1 MKIIRVNGN
10 DGSGKSTL
18 AVQLLSV
25 SRDNLLI
32 IGEKSDYYKR
42 TSKVPM
48 NHIPNVVKCNEK
60 SRILEKQ
67 FNALIVDEWQRCLPN
82 LLEVFECDTEESL
95 IAKIE
100 EIGTQ
105 RLVIIN

>member
-1 MKIIRVNGN
+1 MKIIRVNGD

-18 AVQLLSV
+18 GVQLLSV
-25 SRDNLLI
+25 SRNNLLI
-32 IGEKSDYYKR
+32 IGEKSDCYKR
-42 TSKVPM
+42 ISKVPM

-60 SRILEKQ
+60 SRIINRE
-67 FNALIVDEWQRCLPN
+67 FDSLIVDEWQRCLPN
-82 LLEVFECDTEESL
+82 LLNVFECDTEESL
-95 IAKIE
+95 IKKIE

>member
-1 MKIIRVNGN
+1 MRIIRVNGD

-18 AVQLLSV
+18 GVQLLSV
-25 SRDNLLI
+25 SRNNLLI
-32 IGEKSDYYKR
+32 IGEKSDCYKR
-42 TSKVPM
+42 ISKVPM

-60 SRILEKQ
+60 SRIINRE
-67 FNALIVDEWQRCLPN
+67 FDSLIVDEWQRCLPN
-82 LLEVFECDTEESL
+82 LLNVFECDTEESL
-95 IAKIE
+95 IKKIE